1 MVITITQIHFLLN
14 KPGFLRAG
22 HILYIYIFFKIYLKT
37 AVIQKAYSLSTNDTW
52 WWIKGDGCD
61 VIKGIWESTK
71 GEWSGDVDLN
81 DNQLENIYSMFQK
94 QLQWAERIGLNE
106 RSNLDSISCDL
117 NTVMKDTVSDLD
129 FVYTGTF

>member
-1 MVITITQIHFLLN
+1 MICNALTIFIIKHYY
-14 KPGFLRAG
+14 
-22 HILYIYIFFKIYLKT
+22 IYIYYIYIFFIYLKT
-37 AVIQKAYSLSTNDTW
+37 AVIQKAYSLSINDTW

-94 QLQWAERIGLNE
+94 QLQ
-106 RSNLDSISCDL
+106 
-117 NTVMKDTVSDLD
+117 
-129 FVYTGTF
+129 

>member
-1 MVITITQIHFLLN
+1 M
-14 KPGFLRAG
+14 
-22 HILYIYIFFKIYLKT
+22 
-37 AVIQKAYSLSTNDTW
+37 
-52 WWIKGDGCD
+52 
-61 VIKGIWESTK
+61 IKGIWESTK

-129 FVYTGTF
+129 FVYTGMF